1 MRPIRIV
8 IFSCA
13 GAPLSA
19 EILQHIRMCR
29 SEVLDEVI
37 GVVLSRPPARP
48 RDTGSPT
55 GEPHRARRLSR
66 LVLAAAAWRLQGVH
80 RRVLRRLRFS
90 TALRRKWFR
99 YRRIEDFCL
108 ERGIEPHITR
118 DANSTESTAFVR
130 DCRPDVVLMATF
142 HQILRQPLIEVP
154 ALAFLNVHCS
164 LLPEYRGPDPIGT
177 VLREGV
183 AYTGV
188 TVHRVDEGVDSGEI
202 LAQERIAVGD
212 ARTEAQLRPLLSA
225 VAARLVLVCLDRVR
239 SGRLHGGLAG

>member
-1 MRPIRIV
+1 
-8 IFSCA
+8 
-13 GAPLSA
+13 
-19 EILQHIRMCR
+19 MCR
-29 SEVLDEVI
+29 SEVLDEVS

-48 RDTGSPT
+48 RDAGSPT
-55 GEPHRARRLSR
+55 GELHRARRLSR
-66 LVLAAAAWRLQGVH
+66 LVSAAAWRLRGVH
-80 RRVLRRLRFS
+80 RRILRRLRFS
-90 TALRRKWFR
+90 VSLRREWFH

-118 DANSTESTAFVR
+118 DANSAASTAFVR

-177 VLREGV
+177 ALRGGV

-225 VAARLVLVCLDRVR
+225 VAARLVLDCLDRVR